1 MAERLTGIRVT
12 ESLLRDATYELGLVP
27 EQPAEEWA
35 GLVIDITGAHGER
48 LYKKWAYEEIT
59 AASDR
64 ARADRDHL
72 RRASR
77 QRSFG
82 A

>member
-1 MAERLTGIRVT
+1 MRVT